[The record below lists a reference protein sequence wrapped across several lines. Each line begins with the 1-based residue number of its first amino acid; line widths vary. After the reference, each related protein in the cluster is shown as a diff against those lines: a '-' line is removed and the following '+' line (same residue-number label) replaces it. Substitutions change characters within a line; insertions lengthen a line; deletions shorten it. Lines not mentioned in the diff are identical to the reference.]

1 MRELGVV
8 EWLMTS
14 SKRYLV
20 KACSFN
26 SQKGCLRQRFFFYKK
41 KHHAAQHTQIFLLK
55 GNWNLTDTF
64 CHLILQ

>member
-26 SQKGCLRQRFFFYKK
+26 SQKGCLRQRFFYKK
-41 KHHAAQHTQIFLLK
+41 KNITLHNTPKF
-55 GNWNLTDTF
+55 F
-64 CHLILQ
+64 C